1 MSDINLK
8 TIENFRKELHKNP
21 EVSGKEFE
29 TANRIIAF
37 LKKNK
42 ADEVLSSVGGTGVIG
57 IYRGKKVGKN
67 ILFRCELDALPIQ
80 EINTFEH
87 KSKVANVSHKCGH
100 DGHMA
105 ILCGLAQ
112 VISKNTAQIGDIFL
126 LFQPAEEDGSGAK
139 KVLAD
144 QKFKALKID
153 YIFALHNLPGFDLN
167 QIIFKENTFS
177 CAVNSII
184 IKLEGKTSHAG
195 EPENGINPAF
205 AISQIIQK
213 FKLKNQSDITKDNFC
228 IITPIYIN
236 MGEKAYG
243 VAAGYGEIHF
253 TVRSNKNESMSEIE
267 KELETS
273 VLEISKK
280 QNLTTSINWTQEFK
294 ANENN
299 KEAVHFLREAITASN
314 LISLEKEN
322 PFTWGEDFGILTENF
337 PGAMFGLGAGKN
349 TPSLHNPDY
358 DFPDEIITTGVT
370 IFHQI
375 SKVINNAY

>member
-1 MSDINLK
+1 MSDFDVK
-8 TIENFRKELHKNP
+8 MIENLRKELHKNP

-29 TANRIIAF
+29 TASRITAF
-37 LKKNK
+37 LRKNK
-42 ADEVLSSVGGTGVIG
+42 ADEVLTSVAETGIIG
-57 IYRGKKVGKN
+57 IYRGKKGGKN
-67 ILFRCELDALPIQ
+67 ILFRCELDALPIT
-80 EINTFEH
+80 EINSFEH
-87 KSKVANVSHKCGH
+87 KSKVPNISHKCGH

-112 VISKNTAQIGDIFL
+112 VLAKNTEQKGDIFL
-126 LFQPAEEDGSGAK
+126 LFQPAEEDGKGAK
-139 KVLAD
+139 KVLED
-144 QKFKALKID
+144 PKFKALKID

-177 CAVNSII
+177 CAVNSIV

-195 EPENGINPAF
+195 EPENGINPAL

-213 FKLKNQSDITKDNFC
+213 FQNKNQPDINKDDFC

-236 MGEKAYG
+236 MGKKAYG

-253 TVRSNKNESMSEIE
+253 TVRSNSNEKMAQIE
-267 KELETS
+267 RQLENYA
-273 VLEISKK
+273 LEISNSQRLK
-280 QNLTTSINWTQEFK
+280 TAINWTQEFK

-299 KEAVHFLREAITASN
+299 KQAVFFLRDAITAAN
-314 LISLEKEN
+314 FNFLEKEN

-337 PGAMFGLGAGKN
+337 KGAMFGLGAGKN

-358 DFPDEIITTGVT
+358 DFPDEILAAGVT
-370 IFHQI
+370 IFDQI
-375 SKVINNAY
+375 SKVINNA